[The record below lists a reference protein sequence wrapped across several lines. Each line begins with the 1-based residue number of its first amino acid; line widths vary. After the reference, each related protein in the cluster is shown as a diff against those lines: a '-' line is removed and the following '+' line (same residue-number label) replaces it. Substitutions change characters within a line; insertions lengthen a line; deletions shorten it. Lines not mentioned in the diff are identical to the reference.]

1 MNKAGSASLGPYIL
15 RAQAG
20 KLILPNEVAQ
30 KIENLVP
37 MEEGTLRTI
46 TGPAALVDARVT
58 TRDAKPSET
67 LGGAAVASSI
77 RYERPP
83 SKSGE
88 TLAPSLSS
96 TSFNIVYDESLH
108 GIFHCRLQN
117 DERDVLLLHTGAEL
131 WEFTGWDRNWRKLIS
146 APTEGIGTRAKLKNT
161 TQPQFPTQFVSTG
174 TGVVIVPQDYRSYFY
189 DGHQIAP
196 LGFTRAPS
204 SPQGLGPRSSLPK
217 MNGVGQGVNDAG
229 YTHDGTRYGYKK
241 TTNVRLPY
249 PGKDDTTDNLKFNAG
264 MTAGFGQCH
273 VGSITTLTF
282 DAAAFKLDDD
292 DVLNASDAIDS
303 GWLNHGEYRCRVQFV
318 DMFGNLS
325 PLSAPSSALPL
336 DFQPSVVPKTN
347 NAGSK
352 AEIVSAGRVLKQ
364 VAWTNIPTGP
374 DHCKGRILYR
384 SKDLL
389 NSGSADYF
397 SLPQDAMGVDV
408 AFATLPDNVSTMY
421 PDNISD
427 GQLRAKAREVDPVPQ
442 FKLAELAFGRLWVG
456 NFKNDPGMIRPS
468 LPNRWGTFAADQE
481 ISPDPGGGEVTG
493 LKQTNQ
499 GLLAFTRHSCFLV
512 EASDDGKAFRSS
524 PVSSEVGCFAPSSV
538 LGLPTGATVWLGK
551 DGFYAFDGTQISY
564 ISPQLRK
571 LFRRATRSRL
581 LQAVAAYD
589 SRARE
594 YRCWLSID
602 GSETNNLCCI
612 YDGQGWRTRT
622 DVEAEAV
629 CTTQDHREYM
639 IVAGR
644 VAGDSGHD
652 GPFVLDH
659 SGNRADTELV
669 DLIDAREAVIETNW
683 IQGQSSKVRTT
694 AHVVN
699 LWLRETDNSE
709 LTIEVLRDWR
719 NTTIEQTT
727 ASRYSKEDV
736 PSFYG
741 QTSLGSAGASFVD
754 RRPYWTRAQIYVPSN
769 ETFKIRIRG
778 TGLWEF
784 VGLEFMV
791 SPRDRGG
798 AMTPP

>member
-1 MNKAGSASLGPYIL
+1 MNKAGSKTLGPYIL

-20 KLILPNEVAQ
+20 KLVLPNEVAQ

-37 MEEGTLRTI
+37 MEEGTLRTV
-46 TGPAALVDARVT
+46 TGPAALVDAQVRAQG
-58 TRDAKPSET
+58 DAVLGTPSSISWSRPRSQPD
-67 LGGAAVASSI
+67 GAALSSGVASYS
-77 RYERPP
+77 
-83 SKSGE
+83 
-88 TLAPSLSS
+88 
-96 TSFNIVYDESLH
+96 IVYNEALH
-108 GIFHCRLQN
+108 GVFHCRLQN

-131 WEFTGWDRNWRKLIS
+131 WEFTGWHRNWRKLIS
-146 APTEGIGTRAKLKNT
+146 APAEGIGTRGSLKNT

-174 TGVVIVPQDYRSYFY
+174 TGVVIVPQNYRCYFY
-189 DGHQIAP
+189 DGFKIAP
-196 LGFTRAPS
+196 LGFSRKPS
-204 SPQGLGPRSSLPK
+204 PPHGLGPRSTGAK
-217 MNGVGQGVNDAG
+217 MNEFAQGVNDAG
-229 YTHDGTRYGYKK
+229 YTHDGTRYGYAFYPGS
-241 TTNVRLPY
+241 TTRIPS
-249 PGKDDTTDNLKFNAG
+249 PGKDDTSENLQFNAG

-282 DAAAFKLDDD
+282 DASAFKLDGSTT
-292 DVLNASDAIDS
+292 LEAADAIDS
-303 GWLNHGEYRCRVQFV
+303 GWLNHGEYRCRVQYV

-325 PLSAPSSALPL
+325 PISDPSASIAL
-336 DFQPSVVPKTN
+336 DFQPSAIPKTN
-347 NAGSK
+347 DAGSK
-352 AEIVSAGRVLKQ
+352 AQIVSAQRVLKQ

-408 AFATLPDNVSTMY
+408 AFATLPDNVTTMY

-427 GQLRAKAREVDPVPQ
+427 GQLRAKAREIDPVPQ

-468 LPNRWGTFAADQE
+468 APGRWGTFPAEQE
-481 ISPDPGGGEVTG
+481 ISPDPGGGEITG

-499 GLLAFTRHSCFLV
+499 GLLAFTRQSCFLV

-538 LGLPTGATVWLGK
+538 IGLPTGVTIWLGK
-551 DGFYAFDGTQISY
+551 DGFYSFDGTKISY
-564 ISPQLRK
+564 ISEQLRK
-571 LFRRATRSRL
+571 LLRRTTKSRL

-589 SRARE
+589 SRSRE
-594 YRCWLSID
+594 YRCWISID
-602 GSETNNLCCI
+602 GSETNNLCCT

-622 DVEAEAV
+622 DMEAMAV

-644 VAGDSGHD
+644 VAGDTGFD
-652 GPFVLDH
+652 GPYVLDH
-659 SGNRADTELV
+659 THNRADFSLTSS
-669 DLIDAREAVIETNW
+669 IDEREALIETNW

-699 LWLRETDNSE
+699 LWLRETEDAD

-719 NTTIEQTT
+719 NQVVETTTT
-727 ASRYSKEDV
+727 SRYSKEDV

-741 QTSLGSAGASFVD
+741 TTPLGAKGAAFVD

-769 ETFKIRIRG
+769 ETFKVRIRG
-778 TGLWEF
+778 TGMWEF